1 MTIKCWY
8 ATPCKSLLFNAS
20 RPRPWSLRKMF
31 HLRCLLFDWSP
42 FARVP
47 QLLGLL
53 PRFIV
58 WSLSALSRLQKCSSP
73 MHARQAGQAS
83 TPAKASPFVSLYIWP
98 AMISANVLYY
108 SSSVLQCPLRQY
120 VICRNAGVMLMTS
133 FWSCNGF
140 QGLVFVVSL
149 VLPMLIQ
156 NGVFVSAHPAPH
168 SLSIS

>member
-1 MTIKCWY
+1 
-8 ATPCKSLLFNAS
+8 
-20 RPRPWSLRKMF
+20 
-31 HLRCLLFDWSP
+31 
-42 FARVP
+42 
-47 QLLGLL
+47 
-53 PRFIV
+53 
-58 WSLSALSRLQKCSSP
+58 